1 MINVHN
7 LKIIFL
13 SFMFYSMIGWI
24 IEVIDQFYRQKK
36 IINRGFLIGPYC
48 PVHGIGAM
56 LMLLL
61 LRNISNNV
69 IVLFISSV
77 VICSVLEYFTGFLLE
92 KLFKARWWDYSDY
105 KFNLNGRICLQNSL
119 FFGLAGVI
127 IVKFGQPFIYNV
139 IMDIPSDILNIISII
154 LLVIFTVDLIVS
166 FNVICSFKNLAND
179 LFKDSTEEIS
189 SKVRNVVKSK
199 SILLKRLLNAFP
211 TLKKGV
217 IKIKHNISNIFNF
230 VIK

>member
-1 MINVHN
+1 M
-7 LKIIFL
+7 
-13 SFMFYSMIGWI
+13 
-24 IEVIDQFYRQKK
+24 
-36 IINRGFLIGPYC
+36 
-48 PVHGIGAM
+48 
-56 LMLLL
+56 
-61 LRNISNNV
+61 
-69 IVLFISSV
+69 
-77 VICSVLEYFTGFLLE
+77 E

-139 IMDIPSDILNIISII
+139 IMDIPTNILNIISIV
-154 LLVIFTVDLIVS
+154 LLVIFSVDLIVS